1 MEMVAIRGRKL
12 DLKDQRKRNY
22 HEKESYDINGPSYYL
37 HKHVTHTAAELEEN
51 VFT

>member
-22 HEKESYDINGPSYYL
+22 YEKGSYDINSPSYYL
-37 HKHVTHTAAELEEN
+37 HKHITHTAAELEEN